1 MPQIADA
8 YDKNQPEMKKYMFH
22 RIALLLAL
30 AFVCTP
36 AVRAAEEG
44 EEQAFDAKEI
54 IFEHVLDNYGWEVP
68 FSHSTRIPLP
78 VIVCDKDGNWS
89 MFSSHRVMHGETY
102 GGYYIAPEGDFKGK
116 VVTRDEAGNEYRPLD
131 LSITKNVAALF
142 ITALLLCLCF
152 IPMARWYRR
161 HPNGAPRKWFGFM
174 ELVFDML
181 YNDLIKPV
189 LGVDARRY
197 SPYLLT
203 VFFFIFFINI
213 LGLMVIF
220 PAGANL
226 SGNISITMVLALCTF
241 LVVNLTGTKHY
252 WKEIF
257 WPEVPMWMKCPVP
270 LMPVIEVFGALTKP
284 VALMI
289 RLFANMLGGHLI
301 VLVLISLIFIF
312 GSMGAAVLTGT
323 TVISVFFSLFMMLLD
338 VLISFIQAYVFTIL
352 STIFISLARVRGES
366 SHEESPIKE

>member
-1 MPQIADA
+1 
-8 YDKNQPEMKKYMFH
+8 MKKYMFH
-22 RIALLLAL
+22 RIALLFAL
-30 AFVCTP
+30 FFACVP
-36 AVRAAEEG
+36 VMQAEES
-44 EEQAFDAKEI
+44 EEASFDAKEI

-68 FSHSTRIPLP
+68 FSHSNRISLP
-78 VIVCDKDGNWS
+78 IIVRDKNGDWS
-89 MFSSHRVMHGETY
+89 VFGSHRVMHGENY
-102 GGYYIAPEGDFKGK
+102 KGFYIAPDGDFKGK
-116 VVTRDEAGNEYRPLD
+116 VVARDEAGNEYRPLD

-142 ITALLLCLCF
+142 ITAILLCVCF
-152 IPMARWYRR
+152 IPMARWYRK

-174 ELVFDML
+174 ELIFDML

-226 SGNISITMVLALCTF
+226 SGNISITMVLALFTF
-241 LVVNLTGTKHY
+241 LIVNLTGTKHY
-252 WKEIF
+252 WKDLF

-270 LMPVIEVFGALTKP
+270 LMPVIEIFGALTKP

-352 STIFISLARVRGES
+352 STIFISLARVRGEE
-366 SHEESPIKE
+366 SHEQTQIKEKNEIV

>member
-1 MPQIADA
+1 
-8 YDKNQPEMKKYMFH
+8 MKKYMFH

-30 AFVCTP
+30 AFAIAPV
-36 AVRAAEEG
+36 ANAAEEG

-78 VIVCDKDGNWS
+78 VI
-89 MFSSHRVMHGETY
+89 
-102 GGYYIAPEGDFKGK
+102 
-116 VVTRDEAGNEYRPLD
+116 
-131 LSITKNVAALF
+131 NVAALF
-142 ITALLLCLCF
+142 ITALLLCVCF

-189 LGVDARRY
+189 LGADSRRY
-197 SPYLLT
+197 APYLLT
-203 VFFFIFFINI
+203 VFFFIFFMNI

-226 SGNISITMVLALCTF
+226 TGNISITMVLALCTF

-252 WKEIF
+252 WKDLF

-270 LMPVIEVFGALTKP
+270 LMPIIEIFGAFTKP

-352 STIFISLARVRGES
+352 STIFISLARVKGES
-366 SHEESPIKE
+366 SHESPVKE

>member
-1 MPQIADA
+1 
-8 YDKNQPEMKKYMFH
+8 MKKYMFH
-22 RIALLLAL
+22 RIALLFAL
-30 AFVCTP
+30 LVISMP
-36 AVRAAEEG
+36 QMHAAEG
-44 EEQAFDAKEI
+44 SEEKSFDAKKV
-54 IFEHVLDNYGWEVP
+54 IFEHVLDNYGWGVP
-68 FSHSTRIPLP
+68 FSHSNRIPLP
-78 VIVCDKDGNWS
+78 IIVRDKDGNWS
-89 MFSSHRVMHGETY
+89 MFGSHRIMRGETY
-102 GGYYIAPEGDFKGK
+102 NGYYIATDGDYKGK
-116 VVTRDEAGNEYRPLD
+116 VVTQDEMGNVYRPVD
-131 LSITKNVAALF
+131 LSITKNVMALF

-152 IPMARWYRR
+152 IPMARWYRK

-174 ELVFDML
+174 ELVLDML

-226 SGNISITMVLALCTF
+226 SGNISITLVLALCTF

-252 WKEIF
+252 WKDLF

-270 LMPVIEVFGALTKP
+270 LMPVIEIFGALTKP

-323 TVISVFFSLFMMLLD
+323 TIISVFFSLFMMLLD

-352 STIFISLARVRGES
+352 STIFISLARARGEE
-366 SHEESPIKE
+366 SHEQPVNEK

>member
-1 MPQIADA
+1 
-8 YDKNQPEMKKYMFH
+8 MKKYMFH
-22 RIALLLAL
+22 RIALLFAL
-30 AFVCTP
+30 FLVCTT
-36 AVRAAEEG
+36 AVQAAEES
-44 EEQAFDAKEI
+44 EEASFNAKEI

-68 FSHSTRIPLP
+68 FSHSHRISLP
-78 VIVCDKDGNWS
+78 IIVRDKDGDWS
-89 MFSSHRVMHGETY
+89 MFGSHRIMHGETY
-102 GGYYIAPEGDFKGK
+102 KGFYIAPDGDFKGK
-116 VVTRDEAGNEYRPLD
+116 VVARDEAGNEYRPLD

-142 ITALLLCLCF
+142 ITAILLCVCF
-152 IPMARWYRR
+152 IPMARWYRK

-226 SGNISITMVLALCTF
+226 SGNISITMVLALFTF

-252 WKEIF
+252 WKDIF

-352 STIFISLARVRGES
+352 STIFISLARVRGEA
-366 SHEESPIKE
+366 SHEQNQIQEKNEIV